1 MRVQP
6 SASISTDQSNDTVT
20 LFPGQAAGVRLDMT
34 ICTHPSE
41 TRAVMAR
48 AKERELN
55 PGELL
60 LLVRISIHASLAQV
74 IVMLPAA
81 RNQKP

>member
-1 MRVQP
+1 M
-6 SASISTDQSNDTVT
+6 SISSGQANKIFT

-34 ICTHPSE
+34 ICTHPPE

-74 IVMLPAA
+74 IIMLPAA